1 MIDFSKIFDIVF
13 ASVAVAVMLF
23 LLISTIAVAA
33 RGKRKC
39 GGFDVVLRIVSTLV
53 LIVAAV
59 MFAAAILTMLEGS
72 FRILLQSETPE
83 KTVAFLIVSGKQI
96 ELPLVDLFILLSSV
110 VGSNLVA
117 MLLICALAALIV
129 DCVVANKKE
138 VKKRPHKNEKTL
150 EQRKREAELRRIRNL
165 GESAVRKADAA
176 ASQDATATTEKQDDE
191 EPQTDW
197 REEPKAQEEHTEFVG
212 IKDDAPDDFDSFD
225 DVEQETEQTES
236 EADGTQAEEQTTDEQ
251 LVTEDEFT
259 EQELITEDESVQ
271 EDAFAEESTD
281 GLTQNEFAEQE
292 AEAETDEFI
301 DEQAETEQAFEEE
314 YTYEEEP
321 VEDEQAIED
330 EVIEDEQADEQELAE
345 ETDED
350 DMSGWA
356 YESDENVADEQL
368 ETEQATE
375 AEQEVAAEQAERV
388 ENAEEPTA
396 LDIEPDRNIYI
407 PEMRTIEPAQ
417 KAAPKKSETSAKK
430 SPAASK
436 PKTAKPKK
444 SGNQAAKK
452 QKAAQPEKKLPV
464 TRKYVILDRR
474 NAVNMFGEYLKERN
488 KAQKEKLESSID
500 TIIIE

>member
-13 ASVAVAVMLF
+13 ASVAVAVILF

-39 GGFDVVLRIVSTLV
+39 GGFDVVLRIVSSLV

-83 KTVAFLIVSGKQI
+83 KTAAFLIVSGKQI
-96 ELPLVDLFILLSSV
+96 ELPLVDLFMLLSSV

-176 ASQDATATTEKQDDE
+176 ASQDATATTEKRDDE
-191 EPQTDW
+191 EPRPDW
-197 REEPKAQEEHTEFVG
+197 REGPKAQEEHAEFVG
-212 IKDDAPDDFDSFD
+212 INDDAPDDFDSFD

-236 EADGTQAEEQTTDEQ
+236 EADGAQAEEQTSEEQ
-251 LVTEDEFT
+251 LVAEDEFT
-259 EQELITEDESVQ
+259 EQEAITEAEYVRD
-271 EDAFAEESTD
+271 DAFEEIPVD
-281 GLTQNEFAEQE
+281 DDIVQNEFTDEE
-292 AEAETDEFI
+292 AEAETEPTLDEEPI
-301 DEQAETEQAFEEE
+301 
-314 YTYEEEP
+314 YEEEP
-321 VEDEQAIED
+321 VEDEQEID
-330 EVIEDEQADEQELAE
+330 
-345 ETDED
+345 D
-350 DMSGWA
+350 DMSVWA
-356 YESDENVADEQL
+356 YESDNNVADEQQ
-368 ETEQATE
+368 ETEEITE
-375 AEQEVAAEQAERV
+375 VGQAEQEVAAEQTERV
-388 ENAEEPTA
+388 EKAEEPTVE
-396 LDIEPDRNIYI
+396 DIEPDRNIYI
-407 PEMRTIEPAQ
+407 PEMRTIEPAP
-417 KAAPKKSETSAKK
+417 KAAPKKSVTTAKK
-430 SPAASK
+430 TSSASK
-436 PKTAKPKK
+436 PKTAAKTKKP
-444 SGNQAAKK
+444 AAKK